1 MSDYDLIIRNGTV
14 YDGSGS
20 APFAADVAIRDG
32 RIAAVEAGLAGS
44 ASQEIDAQGKSIT
57 PGFIDVHNTLSS
69 TERRQLNACSQL
81 N

>member
-32 RIAAVEAGLAGS
+32 RIAAVEAGEVLLSPSVSIAFRLLAEWFEENGGGDLEELARS
-44 ASQEIDAQGKSIT
+44 ARK
-57 PGFIDVHNTLSS
+57 
-69 TERRQLNACSQL
+69 RRKAP
-81 N
+81 